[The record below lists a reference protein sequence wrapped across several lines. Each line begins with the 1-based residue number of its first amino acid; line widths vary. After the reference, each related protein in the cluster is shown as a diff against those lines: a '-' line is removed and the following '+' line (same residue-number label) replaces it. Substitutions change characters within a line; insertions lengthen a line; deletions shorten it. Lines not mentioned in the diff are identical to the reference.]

1 MGDHPR
7 YCRFEGFHLD
17 TLRRELH
24 DPAGALVPLTS
35 KAFDVLCELIAR
47 RHHVAAKDVLLAAV
61 WPGRIVEENNLTQ
74 AIAALRR
81 GFGADAHDRRFIVTV
96 PGRGYRFVAALE
108 EGAEATEIMPPPV
121 GAPPAADATGMRLR
135 LPLLLGVLLTVLL
148 AVLLFL
154 PWAGP
159 TRRASNP
166 ATPPAAPPT
175 LAVLPFRALGN
186 VAGHDAL
193 LELGLAD
200 ALASRLGRSSAL
212 RVRALESVQ
221 RLGPLPGDP
230 LAAGRALGAS
240 HVLTGTVDETNGIV
254 QVQARLLPVAGGA
267 PVWSG
272 TFDARAAGL
281 AALQDRIGDAVAAA
295 LALPPMQARRGPP
308 APCDGGDV
316 EAYRALLRAHYRL
329 QHRDTST
336 VQAYQ
341 EAIRQDPACARAY
354 AGLATAYLAMAHSD
368 SPPDEV
374 FPLAR
379 AAAMQALKIDPDSA
393 EAWTARG
400 RQLQLG
406 EWDWAGSEQAL
417 RRAIALNPSLADAH
431 FALAH
436 LLVTT
441 GRFAPGLAAA
451 RTARELDPLSPQV
464 NALEAGFLGAAGRT
478 AAARARLE
486 RTLALQPGYW
496 VALLI
501 RGGMALDAGDA
512 AAAGRDLEAAAAG
525 ARHASQI
532 TALLAG
538 VDMAAGRPDRA
549 RVRLDALRQE
559 ANRGYLPATSLAAA
573 HAALGDR
580 AAALD
585 ALERAEREHD
595 VRLVFL
601 GIDARWNSLRDEPRF
616 RALAGRMQLAA
627 VPASGRF

>member
-1 MGDHPR
+1 MGEQPR
-7 YCRFEGFHLD
+7 YCRFEGFRLD
-17 TLRRELH
+17 TLRRELR
-24 DPAGALVPLTS
+24 DPAGAPVPLTS

-47 RHHVAAKDVLLAAV
+47 RHEVAGKDALLAAV

-108 EGAEATEIMPPPV
+108 EGAETAET
-121 GAPPAADATGMRLR
+121 APPATTGATRARRR
-135 LPLLLGVLLTVLL
+135 LPLLLGALL
-148 AVLLFL
+148 ASLLL
-154 PWAGP
+154 LLWTGQE
-159 TRRASNP
+159 RRAPPSPVSTP
-166 ATPPAAPPT
+166 AQAPPT
-175 LAVLPFRALGN
+175 LAVLPFRPLGDA
-186 VAGHDAL
+186 AGHDAR

-200 ALASRLGRSSAL
+200 TLATRLGRSPEL
-212 RVRALESVQ
+212 RVRALASVQ

-230 LAAGRALGAS
+230 LAAGRALGAAQ
-240 HVLTGTVDETNGIV
+240 VLTGTVAAANGV
-254 QVQARLLPVAGGA
+254 VRVQARLLPVAGGA

-272 TFDARAAGL
+272 TFDAPATEL

-295 LALPPMQARRGPP
+295 LALHPMQPRRRPP

-316 EAYRALLRAHYRL
+316 EAYRALLRAQYRL

-341 EAIRQDPACARAY
+341 EAIRLDPACARAY

-368 SPPDEV
+368 SPPDDV

-417 RRAIALNPSLADAH
+417 RRAVALNPSLADAH

-464 NALEAGFLGAAGRT
+464 NALEAGFLGAAGQPE
-478 AAARARLE
+478 AARARLQ
-486 RTLALQPGYW
+486 RALALQPDYW

-512 AAAGRDLEAAAAG
+512 EPARRDLEAAAAG
-525 ARHASQI
+525 ARQASQI
-532 TALLAG
+532 VALLAWA
-538 VDMAAGRPDRA
+538 DMAAGQPAQARA
-549 RVRLDALRQE
+549 RLDALRRDS
-559 ANRGYLPATSLAAA
+559 ARRGYLPATSLAAA
-573 HAALGDR
+573 YAALGER

-616 RALAGRMQLAA
+616 RALAERLKLAA
-627 VPASGRF
+627 APASGRF